1 MKKLKNKNI
10 GLAITACACLALFLI
25 LTALVL
31 FVDVAAA
38 GESGARVGLSH
49 INEAVFNDLGK
60 NGAFKKITNICAGVG
75 ALTIAF
81 FVGLFIFQWIKRKSL
96 KKIDLDLYFALVAG
110 VLALVFYVFFELV
123 VVNCRPILIDGGFE
137 KSYPSSHTMFVTVF
151 VGVGVVEA
159 FSRLKKE
166 WAKWLVFAAG
176 VCVMLLGGVGR
187 LFAGVHWL
195 TDVIAGYLLGGAV
208 VFAFAYIAFRFKDLK
223 ENGNKDENGDD
234 IKPEKNKQETNE
246 NLSDEKIEHNITEN
260 SEIKLEENII

>member
-10 GLAITACACLALFLI
+10 GLVITACVFLALFLV

-38 GESGARVGLSH
+38 GDSGARVGLSH

-60 NGAFKKITNICAGVG
+60 NGAFKKITDVCAGVG
-75 ALTIAF
+75 VLTIAF
-81 FVGLFIFQWIKRKSL
+81 FVGLFIFQWIKRRSL
-96 KKIDLDLYFALVAG
+96 KKIDLDLYFALAAG
-110 VLALVFYVFFELV
+110 VLALVLYVFFELV

-137 KSYPSSHTMFVTVF
+137 KSYPSSHTMFVTIF

-159 FSRLKKE
+159 FLRLKKE

-176 VCVMLLGGVGR
+176 VCVMVLGGVGR

-195 TDVIAGYLLGGAV
+195 TDVVAGYLLSGAV

-223 ENGNKDENGDD
+223 EAGNNNENNVEIKPDEN
-234 IKPEKNKQETNE
+234 EKNADE
-246 NLSDEKIEHNITEN
+246 NLSDEKIENDLTEN
-260 SEIKLEENII
+260 AEIRIDENI